1 MKLKNSEVKNS
12 YDAKGNFIG
21 STVTGTGVFRIQVEE
36 YHRAYHDEMS
46 WLEKTRSIAT
56 VQVFYYL
63 CGLITFN
70 SNYVSIAGKHS
81 RVIMDRFGITRVTF
95 YKSLRELMSVHAIC
109 RVLEYDAGKKRYVA
123 CRGEYFINPAMVW
136 IGSDADRETAIDAFY
151 NNIKNLNDD
160 ENDCGD
166 DED

>member
-63 CGLITFN
+63 CGLIAFN
-70 SNYVSIAGKHS
+70 SNYVSLAGKHL
-81 RVIMDRFGITRVTF
+81 RAIMDRFGITKVTF
-95 YKSLRELMSVHAIC
+95 YKSLRELMSVNAIC
-109 RVLEYDAGKKRYVA
+109 RVSEYDAGKKRYVA

-136 IGSDADRETAIDAFY
+136 IGSDADRDAAIESFY
-151 NNIKNLNDD
+151 KNIENLRDNEDFG
-160 ENDCGD
+160 GD
-166 DED
+166 NED